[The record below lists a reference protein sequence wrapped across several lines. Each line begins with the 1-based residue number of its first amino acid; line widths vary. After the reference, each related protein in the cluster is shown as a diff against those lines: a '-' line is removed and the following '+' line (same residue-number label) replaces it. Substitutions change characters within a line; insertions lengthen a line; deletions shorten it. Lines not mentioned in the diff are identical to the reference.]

1 MGEEEILALFQKD
14 VETGAAA
21 LVEQYRYL
29 LWGVCA
35 RRLSDPED
43 IWECVYSALADFCLR
58 WENFDRSKGA
68 LKSYLISIADK
79 KALDLYRQN
88 LRWNRTKQAA
98 QCSGVPSAQDVQE
111 RRWLLACMDGLSEKE
126 KRLLCLR
133 YVDGLSYTDIA
144 RLLNLPYEQVK
155 KQGYR
160 AFVKLKRLWKE

>member
-1 MGEEEILALFQKD
+1 MP
-14 VETGAAA
+14 
-21 LVEQYRYL
+21 
-29 LWGVCA
+29 A
-35 RRLSDPED
+35 RRDQL
-43 IWECVYSALADFCLR
+43 
-58 WENFDRSKGA
+58 
-68 LKSYLISIADK
+68 
-79 KALDLYRQN
+79 
-88 LRWNRTKQAA
+88 
-98 QCSGVPSAQDVQE
+98 QE

>member
-1 MGEEEILALFQKD
+1 M
-14 VETGAAA
+14 
-21 LVEQYRYL
+21 
-29 LWGVCA
+29 
-35 RRLSDPED
+35 
-43 IWECVYSALADFCLR
+43 
-58 WENFDRSKGA
+58 
-68 LKSYLISIADK
+68 
-79 KALDLYRQN
+79 
-88 LRWNRTKQAA
+88 
-98 QCSGVPSAQDVQE
+98 PSAQDVQE

>member
-58 WENFDRSKGA
+58 WENFDRRKGA

-79 KALDLYRQN
+79 KALDQYRQN
-88 LRWNRTKQAA
+88 QKK
-98 QCSGVPSAQDVQE
+98 D
-111 RRWLLACMDGLSEKE
+111 
-126 KRLLCLR
+126 
-133 YVDGLSYTDIA
+133 TD
-144 RLLNLPYEQVK
+144 
-155 KQGYR
+155 
-160 AFVKLKRLWKE
+160 